1 MTKLEKHIYQSS
13 QRVILKTQVTSI
25 QNPVHEIICVISE
38 FWTELDHPILL
49 YITWTKMQLNITNRG
64 SV

>member
-38 FWTELDHPILL
+38 F
-49 YITWTKMQLNITNRG
+49 
-64 SV
+64 

>member
-25 QNPVHEIICVISE
+25 QKL
-38 FWTELDHPILL
+38 F
-49 YITWTKMQLNITNRG
+49 G
-64 SV
+64 

>member
-25 QNPVHEIICVISE
+25 QNPVHEIIWVISE
-38 FWTELDHPILL
+38 L
-49 YITWTKMQLNITNRG
+49 
-64 SV
+64 

>member
-25 QNPVHEIICVISE
+25 QNPVHEIIWVMSFEQSWIPQSCSISL
-38 FWTELDHPILL
+38 ELLDAVL
-49 YITWTKMQLNITNRG
+49 KCN
-64 SV
+64 